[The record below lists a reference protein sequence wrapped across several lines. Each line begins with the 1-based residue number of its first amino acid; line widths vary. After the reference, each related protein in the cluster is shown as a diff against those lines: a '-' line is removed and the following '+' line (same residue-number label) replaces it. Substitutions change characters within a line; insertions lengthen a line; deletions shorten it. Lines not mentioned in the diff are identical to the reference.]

1 MAITSSQEAGTAV
14 RLPAGEDRSTFAYVA
29 LLALGVLDAA
39 AYSVIAP
46 VAPTLAAQT
55 GTGPGLIGLL
65 VATFPAGIVIG
76 FALAGSAIRRQR
88 YSALLLLSLGLLAA
102 GSLGFAASSSLPG
115 YSMARF
121 VMGLGSGGLWMGVT
135 FSTLQRWPGQEYL
148 CMSRIFAAYSVG
160 GLLGPAIGALGGV
173 REPFLVYL
181 ALVGLAAVLVVAMP
195 PSRRHPAFGSDRS
208 ALRSP
213 AFRVA
218 SAGILFA
225 VLALGIVEGVLPL
238 HLAARLD
245 QAQIGLLYAA
255 MSLVV
260 AVSAALASRFPP
272 RAMLLGAHG
281 LVVLGIGLAAA
292 TGAVP
297 LWIVGLAIGG
307 LGIGMANTGS
317 IGVLLQGVPTERSVT
332 AIVAWS
338 QVGIVGYLLGP
349 LVGGTVAQVGGFGLL
364 GVVLLAAAV
373 PVLALGVS
381 LGRGR
386 SAA

>member
-1 MAITSSQEAGTAV
+1 MAITSSQDAGTAV

-55 GTGPGLIGLL
+55 GAGPGLIGLL

-76 FALAGSAIRRQR
+76 FALAGNAIRRRR

-115 YSMARF
+115 YSVARF

-160 GLLGPAIGALGGV
+160 GLVGPAIGALGGV
-173 REPFLVYL
+173 REPFIVYL
-181 ALVGLAAVLVVAMP
+181 ALVCLAAVLVVAMP
-195 PSRRHPAFGSDRS
+195 PSSHHPAFGSDRT
-208 ALRSP
+208 ALRLP
-213 AFRVA
+213 AFRIA

-225 VLALGIVEGVLPL
+225 VLALGVVEGVLPL

-260 AVSAALASRFPP
+260 AVSAALASRFPA
-272 RAMLLGAHG
+272 RAMLLGALG

-297 LWIVGLAIGG
+297 LWIVGLAVGG

-332 AIVAWS
+332 AIIAWS

-349 LVGGTVAQVGGFGLL
+349 LVGGTVAQAAGFGLL

-381 LGRGR
+381 LGRSPSR
-386 SAA
+386 E

>member
-1 MAITSSQEAGTAV
+1 MAITSSQDAGTAV

-29 LLALGVLDAA
+29 LLALGVVDAA

-55 GTGPGLIGLL
+55 GAGPGLIGLL

-88 YSALLLLSLGLLAA
+88 YSALLVLSLGLLAA
-102 GSLGFAASSSLPG
+102 GSLGFATSSSLPG
-115 YSMARF
+115 YFVARF

-160 GLLGPAIGALGGV
+160 GLVGPAIGALGGV

-181 ALVGLAAVLVVAMP
+181 ALVCLAAVLVVAMP
-195 PSRRHPAFGSDRS
+195 PSSHHPAFGSDRS
-208 ALRSP
+208 ALRLP

-218 SAGILFA
+218 AAGILFA
-225 VLALGIVEGVLPL
+225 VLALGVVEGVLPL
-238 HLAARLD
+238 HLAARLG

-260 AVSAALASRFPP
+260 AVSAALASRFPA
-272 RAMLLGAHG
+272 RAMLHGATG
-281 LVVLGIGLAAA
+281 PVVIGIGLAAA

-297 LWIVGLAIGG
+297 LWIVGLAVGG

-332 AIVAWS
+332 AIIAWS

-349 LVGGTVAQVGGFGLL
+349 LVGGTVAQATGFGLL
-364 GVVLLAAAV
+364 GVVLLAAAI
-373 PVLALGVS
+373 PVLALGIS
-381 LGRGR
+381 MGRSR

>member
-1 MAITSSQEAGTAV
+1 M
-14 RLPAGEDRSTFAYVA
+14 RLPAGEDRSTFAYVT

-55 GTGPGLIGLL
+55 GAGPGLIGLL

-76 FALAGSAIRRQR
+76 FALAGSAIRRGR

-115 YSMARF
+115 YAVARF

-160 GLLGPAIGALGGV
+160 GLVGPAIGALGGV

-181 ALVGLAAVLVVAMP
+181 ALVCLAAVLVVAMP
-195 PSRRHPAFGSDRS
+195 PSSHHPAFGSDRS
-208 ALRSP
+208 ALRLP

-225 VLALGIVEGVLPL
+225 VLALGVVEGVLPL

-260 AVSAALASRFPP
+260 AVSAALASRFPA
-272 RAMLLGAHG
+272 RAMLLGATG

-297 LWIVGLAIGG
+297 IWIVGLAVGG

-317 IGVLLQGVPTERSVT
+317 IGVLLQGVPSERSVT
-332 AIVAWS
+332 AIIAWS
-338 QVGIVGYLLGP
+338 QIGIVGYLLGP
-349 LVGGTVAQVGGFGLL
+349 LVGGTVAQAAGFGLL

-381 LGRGR
+381 LGRRR

>member
-14 RLPAGEDRSTFAYVA
+14 CLPASEDRSTFAYVA

-55 GTGPGLIGLL
+55 GAGPGLIGLL

-76 FALAGSAIRRQR
+76 FALAGSAIRRGR
-88 YSALLLLSLGLLAA
+88 YSTLLLLSLGLLAA
-102 GSLGFAASSSLPG
+102 GSLSFAASSSLPG
-115 YSMARF
+115 YFVARF

-317 IGVLLQGVPTERSVT
+317 IGVLLQGVPTERSIT
-332 AIVAWS
+332 AIIAWS

>member
-14 RLPAGEDRSTFAYVA
+14 CLPASEDRSTFAYVA

-55 GTGPGLIGLL
+55 GAGPGLIGLL

-76 FALAGSAIRRQR
+76 FALAGSAIRRGR
-88 YSALLLLSLGLLAA
+88 YSTLLLLSLGLLAA
-102 GSLGFAASSSLPG
+102 GSLSFAASSSLPG
-115 YSMARF
+115 YFVARF

-160 GLLGPAIGALGGV
+160 GLVGPAIGALGGV

-181 ALVGLAAVLVVAMP
+181 ALVCLAAVLVAAMP
-195 PSRRHPAFGSDRS
+195 PSRHHPAFGSDRS

-225 VLALGIVEGVLPL
+225 VLALGVVEGVLPL

-260 AVSAALASRFPP
+260 AASAALASRFPAQ
-272 RAMLLGAHG
+272 AMLLGALG

-292 TGAVP
+292 TGTVP

-307 LGIGMANTGS
+307 VGIGMANTGS

-349 LVGGTVAQVGGFGLL
+349 LVGGTVAQAAGFGLL
-364 GVVLLAAAV
+364 GIVLLAAAI
-373 PVLALGVS
+373 PVLALGIS
-381 LGRGR
+381 LPRSR